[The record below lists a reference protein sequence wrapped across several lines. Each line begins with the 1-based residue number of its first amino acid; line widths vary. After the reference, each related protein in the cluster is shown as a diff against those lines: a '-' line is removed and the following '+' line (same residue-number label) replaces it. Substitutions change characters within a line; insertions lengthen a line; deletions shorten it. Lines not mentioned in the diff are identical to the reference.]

1 MRTKKTTS
9 KRANNEGTVY
19 KNKKGLWIAQATIGY
34 DENGRQIRK
43 AVSGKTRSEAV
54 ANLAPFLPKGG
65 ARKQM
70 IRKDMPLNR
79 HMQFWLM
86 KYKKR
91 TITARTFERYIV
103 NAKRYI
109 YPYMGDY
116 LPQDISTNLLQDFL
130 GGMLDDGYALDTVK
144 HVKYQLGQYFEY
156 CIDEEIIDKNPVNKV
171 RLQSHERKTK
181 NAAEQQEYKAIPEEL
196 RNRFLQAISTSLLF
210 KPLCLTSMFAGLRI
224 GEVLALK
231 WKDFD
236 EENKTLSVVRAQ
248 TVETTFDENGNVI
261 KREYVVGKT
270 KTAGSVRVLPI
281 PDLLVEALSE
291 WRKLHVI
298 QELTT
303 KAPVSKADDFI
314 FANNSGAMRT
324 YHGTR
329 TMFNRFLKKHGLDD
343 AGIHFYMLRHTFSN
357 TLFEAQENP
366 KVIQALMGHRK
377 VETTMIYNTATTN
390 KYLQKAV
397 DVFDAR
403 YASERPSKQEQPAD
417 TSSDTQKEEKQ
428 KDNDEGF
435 LQNIARL
442 MDGYGV
448 SSIDELIRSIDEP
461 SKPKK

>member
-1 MRTKKTTS
+1 
-9 KRANNEGTVY
+9 
-19 KNKKGLWIAQATIGY
+19 
-34 DENGRQIRK
+34 
-43 AVSGKTRSEAV
+43 
-54 ANLAPFLPKGG
+54 
-65 ARKQM
+65 
-70 IRKDMPLNR
+70 MP
-79 HMQFWLM
+79 
-86 KYKKR
+86 
-91 TITARTFERYIV
+91 
-103 NAKRYI
+103 
-109 YPYMGDY
+109 GC
-116 LPQDISTNLLQDFL
+116 
-130 GGMLDDGYALDTVK
+130 G
-144 HVKYQLGQYFEY
+144 
-156 CIDEEIIDKNPVNKV
+156 
-171 RLQSHERKTK
+171 
-181 NAAEQQEYKAIPEEL
+181 
-196 RNRFLQAISTSLLF
+196 
-210 KPLCLTSMFAGLRI
+210 I

-248 TVETTFDENGNVI
+248 TVETTFDENGNVV

-291 WRKLHVI
+291 WRKLRVI

-314 FANNSGAMRT
+314 FANNSGAIRT

-343 AGIHFYMLRHTFSN
+343 AGIYFYMLRHTFSN

-397 DVFDAR
+397 DVFDVR
-403 YASERPSKQEQPAD
+403 YASERPPKQEQPAD
-417 TSSDTQKEEKQ
+417 TPSDTRKEEKQ
-428 KDNDEGF
+428 KDNGEGF

-461 SKPKK
+461 PKPKK

>member
-1 MRTKKTTS
+1 MKLTLTNVKELKRNTKNPLTKHVCNYVIDRWSDYDDKKHIFTDVLDHGCQSGIVGELIYYTDTVRFY
-9 KRANNEGTVY
+9 KQYRQDINELLYDLMNGT
-19 KNKKGLWIAQATIGY
+19 GLYAP
-34 DENGRQIRK
+34 
-43 AVSGKTRSEAV
+43 SELFGSRWDKEDP
-54 ANLAPFLPKGG
+54 LA
-65 ARKQM
+65 
-70 IRKDMPLNR
+70 
-79 HMQFWLM
+79 
-86 KYKKR
+86 
-91 TITARTFERYIV
+91 
-103 NAKRYI
+103 
-109 YPYMGDY
+109 
-116 LPQDISTNLLQDFL
+116 QDISTNLLQDFL

-181 NAAEQQEYKAIPEEL
+181 NATEQQEYKAIPEEL

-236 EENKTLSVVRAQ
+236 EENKTLFVVRAQ
-248 TVETTFDENGNVI
+248 TVETTFDENGNVV

-291 WRKLHVI
+291 WRKLRVI

-314 FANNSGAMRT
+314 FANNSGAMCT
-324 YHGTR
+324 YYGTR

-403 YASERPSKQEQPAD
+403 YTSERPSKQEQLTD
-417 TSSDTQKEEKQ
+417 TPSDTQKEEKQ
-428 KDNDEGF
+428 KDGGEGF

-442 MDGYGV
+442 MNGYGL